1 MPDFDR
7 SPEGLAFS
15 PAVLAAQERL
25 GGRDRYRDAEWPID
39 ISRDLAQFIATQR
52 SMFLATAS
60 AAGQPYVQHRGGPP
74 GFLQVLDS
82 RTLAMADLPGNQQY
96 ITLGNLS
103 ENDRVELF
111 LIDYMHRKRVKI
123 WGRGR
128 MVEDDPALVERL
140 LMPGNPPWTARAL
153 VITVEAWDVNCP
165 QHIPQRFEA
174 ADVAAAI
181 EERERKIAAL
191 EAELAALRGQG

>member
-39 ISRDLAQFIATQR
+39 IS
-52 SMFLATAS
+52 
-60 AAGQPYVQHRGGPP
+60 PRGGPP

-96 ITLGNLS
+96 ITIGNLS